1 MVVTCKFAA
10 LTRGGYRRLTQTIA
24 GALLHTSGTERGGV
38 VAELTEVY
46 MKIQTAVGI
55 GLRRL
60 APKSDNCGGRRA
72 TSGAFSEAA

>member
-24 GALLHTSGTERGGV
+24 GALYTRSGTERGGV
-38 VAELTEVY
+38 VAELTEVHI
-46 MKIQTAVGI
+46 KIRTAVGI

-60 APKSDNCGGRRA
+60 APKSDNCGARRA
-72 TSGAFSEAA
+72 TSGSISEAA

>member
-38 VAELTEVY
+38 VAELTEMY
-46 MKIQTAVGI
+46 IRTAVGI